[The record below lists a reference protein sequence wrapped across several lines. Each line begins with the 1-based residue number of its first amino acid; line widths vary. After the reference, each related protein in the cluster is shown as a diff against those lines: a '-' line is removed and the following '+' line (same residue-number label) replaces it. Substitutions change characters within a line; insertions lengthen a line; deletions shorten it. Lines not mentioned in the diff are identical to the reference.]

1 MRLIGGAGRSHVE
14 LVAMGPY
21 RMSSTTKHLVTRLRS
36 RLRVPTLTALGA
48 TAAVIV
54 GRTYGALHGRGLQ
67 GVVLAL
73 SMAVVFLVLA
83 VSTVRHV
90 ANDIDVVLGTR
101 LGSARASV
109 LALLTSVVGYALTGL
124 ITLGMLS
131 IPVQQLLLG
140 GAITGV
146 ILGIAAQQSLGNL
159 AAGLV
164 LLLARPFTVGDHITV
179 HSGAL
184 GGPHTGVVLG
194 TGLTYVQLGIE
205 GGALALPNS
214 ALLAAAI
221 SPAVDLPTDDLPTD
235 APATADDA

>member
-1 MRLIGGAGRSHVE
+1 
-14 LVAMGPY
+14 MGPY
-21 RMSSTTKHLVTRLRS
+21 RMSSTTRQLLGRLRS
-36 RLRVPTLTALGA
+36 RLRVPALTALGA
-48 TAAVIV
+48 AAAVVV

-73 SMAVVFLVLA
+73 GMAAVFLVFA
-83 VSTVRHV
+83 VSTVRHL

-101 LGSARASV
+101 LGSARASF
-109 LALLTSVVGYALTGL
+109 LGLLTAVIGYAITGL
-124 ITLGMLS
+124 IFLGMLS

-164 LLLARPFTVGDHITV
+164 LLLARPFTVGDYITV

-194 TGLTYVQLGIE
+194 TGLTYVQFRTECGV
-205 GGALALPNS
+205 LALPNS
-214 ALLAAAI
+214 AILAAGI
-221 SPAVDLPTDDLPTD
+221 SPGTAPTPETGDGTE
-235 APATADDA
+235 TS